1 VTLDF
6 QVKGTDIKWIAWGT
20 TLFAGLT
27 MVSNLPY
34 YSGKEINL
42 RKSVPFVTILLLA
55 LFFFVLIPSQPP
67 VVLFSLFL
75 LYVLSGYVVWVWR
88 MVKKRKNIKAPIA

>member
-1 VTLDF
+1 
-6 QVKGTDIKWIAWGT
+6 
-20 TLFAGLT
+20 

>member
-1 VTLDF
+1 
-6 QVKGTDIKWIAWGT
+6 
-20 TLFAGLT
+20 
-27 MVSNLPY
+27 MVSSLPY

-75 LYVLSGYVVWVWR
+75 LYVLSGYVIWVWR

>member
-1 VTLDF
+1 
-6 QVKGTDIKWIAWGT
+6 
-20 TLFAGLT
+20 
-27 MVSNLPY
+27 MVSSLPY